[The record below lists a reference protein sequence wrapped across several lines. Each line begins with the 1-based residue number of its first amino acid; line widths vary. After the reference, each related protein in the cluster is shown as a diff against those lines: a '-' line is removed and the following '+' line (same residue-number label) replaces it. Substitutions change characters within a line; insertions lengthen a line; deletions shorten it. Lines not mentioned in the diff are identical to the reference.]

1 MLDGL
6 GGLDELCTKALTDYG
21 CASVS
26 LAVAEGEELVLARAY
41 GTANVAD
48 QQPATPET
56 VYGLASVTK
65 AFTATAVCLAADE
78 GLLDLDTPIPG
89 SYQWTAPTP
98 RQLLQHRGGFPAFY
112 NFHYDTGPLPI
123 DIDRY
128 RTLVRE
134 PGTDF
139 EYSNVGYHELGRM
152 LEAVT
157 GQDLGDCLRERIVEP
172 LGLTSFGYG
181 ATYAGTAAVAQRY
194 SADGRAY
201 ATCHS
206 GHPAAG
212 AGWAT
217 ASDVALFARTAS
229 HLLKP
234 ATTVAMY
241 DAVPINKHIGYG
253 FGRIVSHGTGPV
265 IRSHGGGMGGVAA
278 MMIEIPEREL
288 SIAVLANSTNKGAR
302 DAIVGHMAGILAPGF
317 HSGQLNPITEQTCP
331 TTLAHSEWAGEIST
345 SEGSIPLQ
353 IRILAG
359 SQVEIRLAGGPP
371 VTTSAIASQRWDLR
385 VSAPLQLPTA
395 DARLNSP
402 GFGLELCFEQERLAG
417 RAIAF
422 KDGDREGWLGAY
434 LVHPCVLR
442 SP

>member
-1 MLDGL
+1 M
-6 GGLDELCTKALTDYG
+6 LDELDEFCARALAEHG

-26 LAVAEGEELVLARAY
+26 VAVAERDELVLTRAY
-41 GTANVAD
+41 GQASVAD

-56 VYGLASVTK
+56 VYGLASITK
-65 AFTATAVCLAADE
+65 AFTATALCLAADE
-78 GLLDLDTPIPG
+78 DLLDLDTPIPG
-89 SYQWTAPTP
+89 SFQWTAPTP

-112 NFHYDTGPLPI
+112 NFYYDTGPLPI
-123 DIDRY
+123 DINRY

-139 EYSNVGYHELGRM
+139 EYSNIGYHELGRL

-157 GQDLGDCLRERIVEP
+157 GQNLGDYLRERITEP

-181 ATYAGTAAVAQRY
+181 PAYAGPAPVAQRY

-201 ATCHS
+201 ATCFS

-217 ASDVALFARTAS
+217 AGDIARFARTTS
-229 HLLKP
+229 QLLKP
-234 ATTVAMY
+234 ATIAAMH
-241 DAVPINKHIGYG
+241 DAVPINEHLGYG
-253 FGRIVSHGTGPV
+253 LGRIVSRGIGPV

-288 SIAVLANSTNKGAR
+288 SVAVLANSTNKAAR
-302 DAIVGHMAGILAPGF
+302 DAIVDHLVGILAPGF
-317 HSGQLNPITEQTCP
+317 SSDQLNPVTEQTRP
-331 TTLAHSEWAGEIST
+331 MALAQGEWAGEIST
-345 SEGSIPLQ
+345 AEGDIPLW
-353 IRILAG
+353 IRILANG
-359 SQVEIRLAGGPP
+359 QVEIRLADGPP
-371 VTTSAIASQRWDLR
+371 VTASAIASQRWDLR
-385 VSAPLQLPTA
+385 VSARMQIATA

-402 GFGLELCFEQERLAG
+402 SFGLELRAERDRLAG

-422 KDGDREGWLGAY
+422 KDGDRDGWLGAY

-442 SP
+442 SN